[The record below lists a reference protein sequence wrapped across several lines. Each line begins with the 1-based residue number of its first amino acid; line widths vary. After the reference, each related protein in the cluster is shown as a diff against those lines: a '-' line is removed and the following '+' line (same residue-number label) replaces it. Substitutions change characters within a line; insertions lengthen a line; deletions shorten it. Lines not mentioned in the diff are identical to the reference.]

1 MKELLKLCLVFF
13 KIGATTFGGGYAL
26 LPILQRE
33 LVENR
38 GWATDEEIVD
48 YFAIGQCTPG
58 IISVNTATF
67 IGYKRAG
74 VAGGI
79 LATLGFVMPS
89 LIVITVIAALISNFA
104 DYSIVQNAFAGIR
117 AGVCALSLNAIIK
130 LWKNAIVDKTTL
142 VIFGVVLI
150 LSFVLSVSPV
160 VMVIGAGTFGIIINF
175 IRAEKMK
182 GGDL

>member
-1 MKELLKLCLVFF
+1 MRELLKLYFIFF
-13 KIGATTFGGGYAL
+13 KIGITTFGGGYAL

-33 LVENR
+33 LVEHR

-79 LATLGFVMPS
+79 LATLGFVTPS
-89 LIVITVIAALISNFA
+89 LIVITIIAALIQNFA
-104 DYSIVQNAFAGIR
+104 DYRVVQNAFAGIR
-117 AGVCALSLNAIIK
+117 AGVCALSLNAIVK

-142 VIFGVVLI
+142 IIFAVVLA
-150 LSFVLSVSPV
+150 LSLILSVSPV
-160 VMVIGAGTFGIIINF
+160 IMVVGAGAFGIIINF
-175 IRAEKMK
+175 MRAKKMK
-182 GGDL
+182 GGQI

>member
-1 MKELLKLCLVFF
+1 MKELIRLFCIFF
-13 KIGATTFGGGYAL
+13 KIGITTFGGGYAL

-33 LVENR
+33 LVQNR

-67 IGYKRAG
+67 IGYKRHG

-79 LATLGFVMPS
+79 VATLGFVTPS
-89 LIVITVIAALISNFA
+89 LIVITIIAALITNFA
-104 DYSIVQNAFAGIR
+104 DFAVVQNAFAGIR

-130 LWKNAIVDKTTL
+130 LWKNAVVDKITL
-142 VIFGVVLI
+142 VIFMVVLTV
-150 LSFVLSVSPV
+150 SAVLAVSPV
-160 VMVIGAGTFGIIINF
+160 IMVVGAGIFGIIINF
-175 IRAEKMK
+175 IRAKKMK
-182 GGDL
+182 GGEL

>member
-1 MKELLKLCLVFF
+1 MKELLKLCGVFF

-79 LATLGFVMPS
+79 LATLGFVLPS

-104 DYSIVQNAFAGIR
+104 DYAVVQNAFAGIR

-142 VIFGVVLI
+142 VIFGAVLV
-150 LSFVLSVSPV
+150 LSFALSVSPV
-160 VMVIGAGTFGIIINF
+160 FMVIGAGTFGIIINF
-175 IRAEKMK
+175 IRAKKMK